1 MSRSGQEWV
10 TFWDTDHPIYVNE
23 RHLDL
28 HYRGIAEQIIELL
41 RVPAA
46 RVLDYGCGEAL
57 HADKI
62 APYCVELYLCE
73 AAPKLRARLK
83 QRFARVPSIRVISPE
98 ELDRLPVA
106 NFDLVIA
113 NSVVQYLTREEFAS
127 LLPQWKKR
135 LRLSGR
141 LVIADVIGPNQS
153 AIKDAAA
160 LLSYAAKNGFLVAAL
175 FGLVRTAFSPY
186 RSLRARLGL
195 SHYSEAEMI
204 QLLQVAGLNAERMS
218 RNFGHIQSRMAFRAS
233 RQH

>member
-1 MSRSGQEWV
+1 MNRRGNDWV
-10 TFWDTDHPIYVNE
+10 SYWDSDHSIYVNA

-28 HYRGIAEQIIELL
+28 RYRETAEQIIEML

-98 ELDRLPVA
+98 ELDRLPAVS
-106 NFDLVIA
+106 FDLVIV
-113 NSVVQYLTREEFAS
+113 NSVVQYLTREEFAH

-135 LRLSGR
+135 LRLTGR

-153 AIKDAAA
+153 VFEDASA
-160 LLSYAAKNGFLVAAL
+160 LLSYASKNGFLLAAL
-175 FGLVRTAFSPY
+175 FSLVRTVFSPY
-186 RSLRARLGL
+186 RSLRTRLGL
-195 SHYSEAEMI
+195 TRYSEAEMMQI
-204 QLLQVAGLNAERMS
+204 LRSAGLNAERMG
-218 RNFGHIQSRMAFRAS
+218 RNLGHIQSRMAFRAS
-233 RQH
+233 RQQ

>member
-1 MSRSGQEWV
+1 MSRSENDWV
-10 TFWDTDHPIYVNE
+10 SYWDTDHPIYVNA

-28 HYRGIAEQIIELL
+28 RYRVLAKEIIEML

-62 APYCVELYLCE
+62 AQYCVELYLCE

-83 QRFARVPSIRVISPE
+83 QRFARVPIIRVISPE
-98 ELDRLPVA
+98 ELDRLPIA

-113 NSVVQYLTREEFAS
+113 NSVVQYLTREEFAY
-127 LLPQWKKR
+127 LLPLWKKR

-153 AIKDAAA
+153 VLKDATA
-160 LLSYAAKNGFLVAAL
+160 LLSYAAKNGFLLAAL
-175 FGLVRTAFSPY
+175 FSLVRTAFSPY

-195 SHYSEAEMI
+195 SQYSQVEMI
-204 QLLQVAGLNAERMS
+204 QILHAAGLNAERMS
-218 RNFGHIQSRMAFRAS
+218 RNLGHIQSRMAFRAW
-233 RQH
+233 RQQ